1 MLQDTD
7 TLAEQVI
14 EQLGALAPP
23 NLLLESIPEE
33 VGGGG
38 GSECEDEGYSEEVC
52 WWLEKWMYGWLPV
65 GEWVGGLLAS
75 ILSFSGWM

>member
-1 MLQDTD
+1 M
-7 TLAEQVI
+7 I

-38 GSECEDEGYSEEVC
+38 GSECEDEGYSEEEVC

-75 ILSFSGWM
+75 VLSFSGWM